1 MKTVDEII
9 FEAYEKGVKNTNM
22 GVYYPTM
29 PEEWV
34 FDCAEQYAT
43 QQVKAFQN
51 DLKQFIQANPKA
63 TVKQILE
70 HFNI

>member
-1 MKTVDEII
+1 MKTAEELTHDLLLSEHTVGYQRSHII
-9 FEAYEKGVKNTNM
+9 KAM
-22 GVYYPTM
+22 
-29 PEEWV
+29 
-34 FDCAEQYAT
+34 EQYAT

>member
-1 MKTVDEII
+1 MKTIDEII
-9 FEAYEKGVKNTNM
+9 KNHGDAYEYKHDLRV
-22 GVYYPTM
+22 VPL
-29 PEEWV
+29 E
-34 FDCAEQYAT
+34 DCISYMAQYAT